1 MTTLTPVSEALEAL
15 FKLVS
20 PLQVEEVPL
29 ADCAGRVLAQDAV
42 ARRNQPPFNASAM
55 DGYAVQTGDA
65 RPGKELEVVG
75 EARAGFSWTGTLE
88 AGQAVRIFTGA
99 PMPDGAERVII
110 QEDVIREDDTIT
122 LLEILGDA
130 DNVRPEGS
138 DFTVGD
144 KITAP
149 RRLRPGDIALCAS
162 MNLPSLHVYRRP
174 EVAIIA
180 TGDELVQPGSEPN
193 KDQIVSSNSYGLKA
207 MFEAAG
213 AVVRMLPIAL
223 DNTESLSQVLG
234 LARGADVIITIG
246 GASVGDYDLVG
257 EVAASM
263 GLKREF
269 YKVAM
274 RPGKPL
280 MCGRLDQSL
289 LVGLPGNPVS
299 SMVCGKI
306 FVVPALRAMQGLPA
320 EPAPRQ
326 RGRLA
331 SDAGKNGDREHYMR
345 AQLELRDGAV
355 WVHPESRQDSSL
367 LSVLSWADCLLVRAP
382 HADPLPYGSEIE
394 YIPL

>member
-1 MTTLTPVSEALEAL
+1 MSTLTPVSEALDAL
-15 FKLVS
+15 FSLVS
-20 PLQVEEVPL
+20 PLQVEEAAL
-29 ADCAGRVLAQDAV
+29 ADCAGRVLAVDAV
-42 ARRNQPPFNASAM
+42 AKRNQPPFNASAM
-55 DGYAVQTGDA
+55 DGYAVKDADA
-65 RPGKELEVVG
+65 RPGKELKLIG
-75 EARAGFSWTGTLE
+75 EARAGFSWDGTVGP
-88 AGQAVRIFTGA
+88 GQAVRIFTGA
-99 PMPDGAERVII
+99 PVPAGAERVII
-110 QEDVIREDDTIT
+110 QEDVTRDGDTIK
-122 LLEILGDA
+122 LLETLGDA
-130 DNVRPEGS
+130 DNIRPEGS
-138 DFTVGD
+138 DFAVGD
-144 KITAP
+144 TMHAP

-162 MNLPSLHVYRRP
+162 MNLPSLQVYRRP

-180 TGDELVQPGSEPN
+180 TGDELVQPGSEPT

-223 DNTESLSQVLG
+223 DNAESLGQVLE

-257 EVAASM
+257 EVAESM
-263 GLKREF
+263 GLERTF

-280 MCGRLDQSL
+280 MCGRLGTSL

-299 SMVCGKI
+299 SMVCGQI

-326 RGRLA
+326 WGRLA
-331 SDAGKNGDREHYMR
+331 SDAGKNSEREHYMR
-345 AQLELRDGAV
+345 AKLELRDGAV

-382 HADPLPYGSEIE
+382 HADPLPYGSEVE

>member
-1 MTTLTPVSEALEAL
+1 MSTLTPVSEALDAL
-15 FKLVS
+15 FKLVT
-20 PLQVEEVPL
+20 PLEVEEVAL
-29 ADCAGRVLAQDAV
+29 AECAMRVLAKDPV
-42 ARRNQPPFNASAM
+42 AKRNQPPFDASAM
-55 DGYAVQTGDA
+55 DGYAVKADDA
-65 RPGKELEVVG
+65 RIGTELTVIG
-75 EARAGFSWTGTLE
+75 EARAGFSWSGTLE

-110 QEDVIREDDTIT
+110 QEDVSRDNDKIT
-122 LLEILGDA
+122 LLETLGDA
-130 DNVRPEGS
+130 DNIRPEGS
-138 DFTVGD
+138 DFAVGHR
-144 KITAP
+144 IIAP
-149 RRLRPGDIALCAS
+149 KRLRPGDIALCAS
-162 MNLPSLHVYRRP
+162 MNLPSVHVYRRP

-213 AVVRMLPIAL
+213 AIVRMLPIAL
-223 DNTESLSQVLG
+223 DNVESLGQVLE

-257 EVAASM
+257 EVAGSM
-263 GLKREF
+263 GLEREF

-280 MCGRLDQSL
+280 MCGKLGNSL

-299 SMVCGKI
+299 SMVCGQI
-306 FVVPALRAMQGLPA
+306 FVVPALRAMQGLPP

-331 SDAGKNGDREHYMR
+331 TDAGKNGDREHYMR
-345 AQLELRDGAV
+345 AKLEIRDGAV

-367 LSVLSWADCLLVRAP
+367 LSVLSWSNCLLVRAP
-382 HADPLPYGSEIE
+382 HADPLPYGAEVE